1 MKRKQAFR
9 MLASWSLIAV
19 FAGSLA
25 LTGCTKRPN
34 KEELSSLDEA
44 CNAAKSAEQKLDD
57 LKQERMTL
65 ESEFESKKSEL
76 SELET
81 QRDAIKVKLEETI
94 TEEPVSDEII
104 E

>member
-1 MKRKQAFR
+1 
-9 MLASWSLIAV
+9 
-19 FAGSLA
+19 
-25 LTGCTKRPN
+25 
-34 KEELSSLDEA
+34 
-44 CNAAKSAEQKLDD
+44 
-57 LKQERMTL
+57 MTL